1 MSEENIMV
9 KVSSLK
15 NFVIEVFKKLGVPE
29 NDAEITADVLIASD
43 KRGIDSH
50 GVARL
55 SRYVNGIKN
64 GEIKVKPNIKIVN
77 ETIATSLIDGDA
89 GLGQVVGYFAMNHCI
104 KKAKDTGVAFVAV
117 RNSNHYG
124 IAGYY
129 ALMALK
135 EDMIGISMTN
145 SAPLVVPTFG
155 SEIIIG
161 TNPIAVAVPAG
172 EELPFVFDG
181 ATSTAP
187 RGKIEVYERLGK
199 KLPLS
204 WATDEYGM
212 PTDDAKRVL
221 DNLLTRKGGGLLPL
235 GGADEEEGGHKG
247 YGFSVLIDIFS
258 GVLSGGLY
266 GPLLYKEKNAPPG
279 VCHFFGAMKIE
290 AFIPKEKFKS
300 SMDDYIRIIK
310 NSKKAKGKDRIYIA
324 GEKEF
329 ENEERYKEEVPL
341 YIKVVENL
349 RSIGKSLDIIP
360 DF

>member
-1 MSEENIMV
+1 MNNENIMV
-9 KVSSLK
+9 KIDSLK
-15 NFVIEVFKKLGVPE
+15 KFVIEVFKKLDVPE
-29 NDAEITADVLIASD
+29 KDAEITADVLILSD
-43 KRGIDSH
+43 RRGIDSH

-64 GEIKVKPNIKIVN
+64 GEIKTKPNIKIVN
-77 ETIATSLIDGDA
+77 ETPATAVIDGDA

-104 KKAKDTGVAFVAV
+104 KKAKEYGISFVAV

-135 EDMIGISMTN
+135 EDLIGISMTN

-155 SEIIIG
+155 SEIVVG
-161 TNPIAVAVPAG
+161 TNPIAVAIPSG
-172 EELPFVFDG
+172 EEKPFVFDG

-204 WATDEYGM
+204 WATDEDGM
-212 PTDDAKRVL
+212 PTTDAKRVL

-279 VCHFFGAMKIE
+279 VCHFFGAMKID

-300 SMDDYIRIIK
+300 SMDDYIRILK
-310 NSKKAKGKDRIYIA
+310 NSKKAKGKDRIFVA

-329 ENEERYKEEVPL
+329 ENEEKYKEEVPL
-341 YIKVVENL
+341 YYKVVENL
-349 RSIGKSLDIIP
+349 RSIGNSLGVKI

>member
-1 MSEENIMV
+1 MV
-9 KVSSLK
+9 KVNDLRK
-15 NFVIEVFKKLGVPE
+15 FVVEVFKKLGVPE
-29 NDAEITADVLIASD
+29 KDAEITTDVLILAD
-43 KRGIDSH
+43 KRGIESH

-64 GEIKVKPNIKIVN
+64 GEIKINPKIKIVN
-77 ETIATSLIDGDA
+77 ETIATAVIDGDA
-89 GLGQVVGYFAMNHCI
+89 GLGQVVGYFAMNYCI
-104 KKAKDTGVAFVAV
+104 KKAKEVGVSFVAV

-135 EDMIGISMTN
+135 EDLIGISMTN

-155 SEIIIG
+155 AEIVIG
-161 TNPIAVAVPAG
+161 TNPIAVAIPAG
-172 EELPFVFDG
+172 EEIPFVFDG
-181 ATSTAP
+181 ATSTTS
-187 RGKIEVYERLGK
+187 RGKIEVYERKGK
-199 KLPLS
+199 ELPLS
-204 WATDEYGM
+204 WATDEDGI
-212 PTDDAKRVL
+212 PTTNAKRVL

-235 GGADEEEGGHKG
+235 GGADEEGGGHKG
-247 YGFSVLIDIFS
+247 YGLSVLIDIFS

-290 AFIPKEKFKS
+290 AFVPKEKFKS
-300 SMDDYIRIIK
+300 SMDDYIRILK
-310 NSKKAKGKDRIYIA
+310 GSKKAKGKVRIYIA

-329 ENEERYKEEVPL
+329 EFEERYKDEVPL
-341 YIKVVENL
+341 YIKVVDNL
-349 RSIGKSLDIIP
+349 RSIGSSLGIKP

>member
-1 MSEENIMV
+1 MSDENIMV
-9 KVSSLK
+9 KVNILRK
-15 NFVIEVFKKLGVPE
+15 FVIEVFKKLGVPE

-43 KRGIDSH
+43 RRGIDSH

-64 GEIKVKPNIKIVN
+64 GEIKIKPDIKIVN
-77 ETIATSLIDGDA
+77 ETITTAVIDGDA
-89 GLGQVVGYFAMNHCI
+89 GLGQVVGYFAMEHCI
-104 KKAKDTGVAFVAV
+104 KKAKDTGIAFVAV

-129 ALMALK
+129 AMMALK

-155 SEIIIG
+155 SEIVIG

-172 EELPFVFDG
+172 EDMPFVFDG

-187 RGKIEVYERLGK
+187 RGKIEVYDRLGK

-204 WATDEYGM
+204 WATDEDGM
-212 PTDDAKRVL
+212 PTTDAKIVL
-221 DNLLTRKGGGLLPL
+221 DNLLSRKGGGLLPL

-247 YGFSVLIDIFS
+247 YGLSVLIDIFS
-258 GVLSGGLY
+258 GVLSGGVY

-279 VCHFFGAMKIE
+279 VCHFFGAIKIE
-290 AFIPKEKFKS
+290 SFIPKDKFKS
-300 SMDDYIRIIK
+300 SMDDYIKILK
-310 NSKKAKGKDRIYIA
+310 CSKKAKSKERIYVA

-329 ENEERYKEEVPL
+329 ENEKKYKDEIPL

-349 RSIGKSLDIIP
+349 RSIGKNLEIIP
-360 DF
+360 GF